1 MLTSEVTV
9 LCPSGIEPDLYK
21 LDRDSTKS
29 WVELDR
35 IRLLHLLLS
44 WYNRRKCHCIQPQ
57 FMVEVDVSNAS
68 RYPGGVE
75 RFRAFPFKTL
85 ICKGYRASR
94 KGMRRFSQL
103 HIWNGVLRC
112 EKLMIEQNQQSA
124 TETGVITMT
133 SAAEN
138 KVRELLKQ
146 ENDPTLG
153 LRIFVAGGGCS
164 GLQYGM
170 TLDEEQEGDTVIS
183 IGDFKVFVDDM
194 SLGYITGS
202 EVDYVDSL
210 MGAGFT
216 VNNPNAVSS
225 CGCGH
230 SFKTANDS
238 GEARGCGCSH

>member
-1 MLTSEVTV
+1 
-9 LCPSGIEPDLYK
+9 
-21 LDRDSTKS
+21 
-29 WVELDR
+29 
-35 IRLLHLLLS
+35 
-44 WYNRRKCHCIQPQ
+44 
-57 FMVEVDVSNAS
+57 MV
-68 RYPGGVE
+68 Y
-75 RFRAFPFKTL
+75 
-85 ICKGYRASR
+85 
-94 KGMRRFSQL
+94 
-103 HIWNGVLRC
+103 GVLRC
-112 EKLMIEQNQQSA
+112 KKLMIEQNQQPAIDTS
-124 TETGVITMT
+124 VITMT
-133 SAAEN
+133 SAAED

-183 IGDFKVFVDDM
+183 IGGFKVFIDDM

-230 SFKTANDS
+230 SFKTANDG
-238 GEARGCGCSH
+238 GEAKGCGCSH